1 MYNEN
6 NCITLEKISENTP
19 GALLVYKANES
30 EEILFVSE
38 ELVKIFECDS
48 VDDFMK
54 FTVGSFSTIVYPEDI
69 EEIERK
75 INEQVA
81 LTHGYDYITYRII
94 TKNGNIK
101 QIEDWGRKVRDKEL
115 GDLFYVYLNER
126 ALREALTGESS
137 ENTEKT
143 SSNDSVAEDTAKD
156 RFDDLTGLLTIKAF
170 RKLASEFIKEY
181 LEDGARPHCIFFNI
195 RNFRTYNESYGFEG
209 GDRILRSVSRI
220 LLEVFPG
227 CLISHLDKDHFAVI
241 APFENLTERINR
253 MTTRVINLRRGAI
266 IEIKAGVYEIKDTSL
281 ATSVICDCAKFAA
294 DSIKHEYGQTICF
307 YDGNIDEKAKLQ
319 NYIIREFP
327 KALENGEFK
336 VYLQKVV
343 DVNTGK
349 TVSAEAL
356 TRWEDPKHGRISP
369 LEYIYVL
376 EENNLIHK
384 LDTHVI
390 KEVCKEIKR
399 CEDNGGEAVPV
410 SINLSGLDFEL
421 ANVVRIIKD
430 AVRENGLSPDR
441 LFFELTESL
450 VAVDMDK
457 MQREA
462 EKLRENGFNVWMDA
476 FGTEYSSLKVLRDF
490 PLDGIK
496 VDVKNMKFDNNS
508 RDKIIVEAVIGIAKR
523 LGIPVLCKGVETRE
537 QLDFLKD
544 IDCKLAQGYLFGRP
558 EPIKE

>member
-54 FTVGSFSTIVYPEDI
+54 FTGGSFSTIVYPEDI

-143 SSNDSVAEDTAKD
+143 SSNNSVAEDTAKD

-181 LEDGARPHCIFFNI
+181 LEEGARPHCIFFNI

-227 CLISHLDKDHFAVI
+227 CLIAHLDKDHFAVI

-319 NYIIREFP
+319 NCITSYF
-327 KALENGEFK
+327 N
-336 VYLQKVV
+336 
-343 DVNTGK
+343 DK
-349 TVSAEAL
+349 T
-356 TRWEDPKHGRISP
+356 KKQFNQIG
-369 LEYIYVL
+369 
-376 EENNLIHK
+376 EENAKKQILNKIN
-384 LDTHVI
+384 
-390 KEVCKEIKR
+390 E
-399 CEDNGGEAVPV
+399 
-410 SINLSGLDFEL
+410 NLSMGQIEDIYFDEL
-421 ANVVRIIKD
+421 I
-430 AVRENGLSPDR
+430 
-441 LFFELTESL
+441 
-450 VAVDMDK
+450 
-457 MQREA
+457 
-462 EKLRENGFNVWMDA
+462 
-476 FGTEYSSLKVLRDF
+476 
-490 PLDGIK
+490 
-496 VDVKNMKFDNNS
+496 
-508 RDKIIVEAVIGIAKR
+508 
-523 LGIPVLCKGVETRE
+523 
-537 QLDFLKD
+537 FL
-544 IDCKLAQGYLFGRP
+544 
-558 EPIKE
+558 E